1 MDGKSLI
8 QLQQDLL
15 QGSINCE
22 QLVQYYLTNIEN
34 SKHLNAYIE
43 VYAEEAGNAAKALD
57 VKIKNQTEQL
67 GKLFGCVISVKDLIV
82 HKDHKVSAGSKIL
95 ESFVSQFNATCIEA
109 LLAEDAIIIGR
120 TNCDEFGM
128 GSANTNSYYGPVK
141 NGANAEK
148 VSGGSSGGAAVSV
161 QMNTCLVAI
170 GTDTG
175 GSVRQPASMC
185 GVYGFKPTY
194 GLVSRY
200 GLVAYASSFDQ
211 AGLLAKNV
219 EDITSVMEVISVAD
233 EYDATMMPKDLFA
246 EQNAEISQHIKIA
259 YFTETIENDA
269 LDVEI
274 KNATLNLFKNL
285 SNNGVTIDAVSFDLL
300 DTLVP
305 CYYIL
310 TTAEASSNLSRYDG
324 VRYGY
329 RSPNATSLNDM
340 YVMSRTEGFGSE
352 VKKRIMLGSF
362 VLSEAYY
369 DAYFTKAQ
377 QVRKM
382 ICDRMETLFSQYDF
396 LVMPTSPKVAWPIN
410 EKSDNPLEAYMADI
424 YTVLANLAGI
434 PSISVPIGNNKDDM
448 PFGIQ
453 IMSKRKDDRKVLNM
467 AKILKSVN

>member
-57 VKIKNQTEQL
+57 VKIKNQSEQL

-233 EYDATMMPKDLFA
+233 EYDATMMPKDLFV

-274 KNATLNLFKNL
+274 KNATLNLLKNL
-285 SNNGVTIDAVSFDLL
+285 SNNGATIDAVSFDLL

-467 AKILKSVN
+467 SKILKSVN

>member
-1 MDGKSLI
+1 
-8 QLQQDLL
+8 
-15 QGSINCE
+15 
-22 QLVQYYLTNIEN
+22 
-34 SKHLNAYIE
+34 
-43 VYAEEAGNAAKALD
+43 
-57 VKIKNQTEQL
+57 
-67 GKLFGCVISVKDLIV
+67 
-82 HKDHKVSAGSKIL
+82 
-95 ESFVSQFNATCIEA
+95 
-109 LLAEDAIIIGR
+109 
-120 TNCDEFGM
+120 
-128 GSANTNSYYGPVK
+128 
-141 NGANAEK
+141 
-148 VSGGSSGGAAVSV
+148 
-161 QMNTCLVAI
+161 LVAI

-219 EDITSVMEVISVAD
+219 EDIAIVMEVISVAD

-274 KNATLNLFKNL
+274 KNATLNLLKNL
-285 SNNGVTIDAVSFDLL
+285 SNNGATIDAVSFDLL

-467 AKILKSVN
+467 SKILKSVN